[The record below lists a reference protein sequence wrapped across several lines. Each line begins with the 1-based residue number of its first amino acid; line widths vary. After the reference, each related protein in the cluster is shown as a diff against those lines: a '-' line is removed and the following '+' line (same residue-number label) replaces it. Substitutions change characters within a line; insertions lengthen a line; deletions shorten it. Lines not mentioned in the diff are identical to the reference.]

1 MEFSWKAF
9 FRDCA
14 GRLEFGLSR
23 AAPVVWIALSA
34 GLSFYPLKG
43 KGVSGIWEIQ
53 GRIWV
58 VIFWALV
65 VAGVSISALGWGIE
79 GLGRGCVAHSG
90 GGRVEK
96 GCGPVSGARFWLAEA
111 GAALALG
118 LVLGASAALAE
129 TACLAPPE
137 LSRFS
142 ASSLAGR
149 LEGDSRLSASGNTI
163 LQLRLDTIEVST
175 STWNAKIEWPKSK
188 ARISLVVEGKR
199 GVSKGMMFS
208 ATGVSPISLEQAL
221 FYAAAKNCKAGM
233 YTSPAYY
240 VRNLAVRF
248 LAERLEKVTGK
259 AFPLAQAL
267 LLGIRDDLDP
277 EIPQLFRAAG
287 CAHILA
293 LSGQHLSILCSLA
306 GLFFV
311 KVLRRRDLAAAAV
324 PLIAILFTWIAG
336 AGPSLLRAAIM
347 SVAAAA
353 ASRLDRPQQGIGT
366 LSLAFCLALAWS
378 PSEARSLS
386 FVLSYGAMVGLFFFS
401 ARWETFLWRIPPLAA
416 KPLAASLAAL
426 SITSFISLP
435 SFGYL
440 ALGGIIASALS
451 GPLVLAL
458 MWLILGAVILGSL
471 LPFLDSIFASLH
483 EFLQYALLFIME
495 KGSRLPVIETDK
507 GTDTF
512 SVLLAI
518 ALLNL
523 FVYAYPYA
531 EYALSAAR
539 YARKGAKP
547 RRREFHGDS
556 L

>member
-1 MEFSWKAF
+1 M
-9 FRDCA
+9 
-14 GRLEFGLSR
+14 SR
-23 AAPVVWIALSA
+23 ASLVVWIALSA
-34 GLSFYPLKG
+34 ALSFYPSKTAQGLNNY
-43 KGVSGIWEIQ
+43 GIF
-53 GRIWV
+53 GWV
-58 VIFWALV
+58 CSAIMGAFFL
-65 VAGVSISALGWGIE
+65 AGVSITVFGWSPAG
-79 GLGRGCVAHSG
+79 GGGGCGTDSG
-90 GGRVEK
+90 GE
-96 GCGPVSGARFWLAEA
+96 VSRQGSELVHGARSGGRFWLAEA
-111 GAALALG
+111 AAALAFG

-129 TACLAPPE
+129 TACVPPPE

-142 ASSLAGR
+142 ARSFAGR
-149 LEGDSRLSASGNTI
+149 LETDSRLSASGNTI
-163 LQLRLDTIEVST
+163 LQLRLDMIEVST
-175 STWNAKIEWPKSK
+175 PSWRANIEWPKSR

-199 GVSKGMMFS
+199 SFSKGLMFS
-208 ATGVSPISLEQAL
+208 ASGLSCIDIEQA
-221 FYAAAKNCKAGM
+221 FYYAPIKNCKSTAFS
-233 YTSPAYY
+233 SPLFS
-240 VRNLAVRF
+240 VRSVAVRF
-248 LAERLEKVTGK
+248 LVERLEKVTGK

-277 EIPQLFRAAG
+277 EVPQLFRAAG

-353 ASRLDRPQQGIGT
+353 ASRLDRPQQGIST
-366 LSLAFCLALAWS
+366 LSLAFCIALALS
-378 PSEARSLS
+378 PSDARSLS
-386 FVLSYGAMVGLFFFS
+386 FILSYAAMLGLFFFS
-401 ARWETFLWRIPPLAA
+401 ARWENVFWRIPTMAV

-426 SITSFISLP
+426 SITAFITLP

-451 GPLVLAL
+451 GPLVLAF

-483 EFLQYALLFIME
+483 EFLQQALLFIME
-495 KGSRLPVIETDK
+495 LGSRLPVIRPRD
-507 GTDTF
+507 GPAIF
-512 SVLLAI
+512 AVLLVI

-523 FVYAYPYA
+523 FVYAYPYV
-531 EYALSAAR
+531 EYALSAVR
-539 YARKGAKP
+539 QAKRCLVP
-547 RRREFHGDS
+547 MSRELNDDS
-556 L
+556 LRLSDIH